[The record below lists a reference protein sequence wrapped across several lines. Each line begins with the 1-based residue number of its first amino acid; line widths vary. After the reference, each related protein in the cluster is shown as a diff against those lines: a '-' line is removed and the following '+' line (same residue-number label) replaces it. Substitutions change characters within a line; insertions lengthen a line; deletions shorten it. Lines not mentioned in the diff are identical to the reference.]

1 MVIVDYKKTVTENFS
16 LFKKLKTQS
25 ILIEGGLST
34 FKYFLNCNL
43 FDEVIVCQSNM
54 FIKNVSKKYFLSM
67 KSITNNLIL
76 KSSLKYGEDMIYK
89 FTN

>member
-1 MVIVDYKKTVTENFS
+1 MT
-16 LFKKLKTQS
+16 
-25 ILIEGGLST
+25 
-34 FKYFLNCNL
+34 
-43 FDEVIVCQSNM
+43 
-54 FIKNVSKKYFLSM
+54 IKNASKKYFLSM